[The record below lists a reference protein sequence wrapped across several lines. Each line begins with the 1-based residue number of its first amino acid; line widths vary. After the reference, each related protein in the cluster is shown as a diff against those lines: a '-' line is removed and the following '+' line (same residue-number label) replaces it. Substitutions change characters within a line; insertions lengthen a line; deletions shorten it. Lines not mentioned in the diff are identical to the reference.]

1 MNGRT
6 NSTPVDDVES
16 VQIPLEP
23 VTEYAIEPGDT
34 EIKLVWTDPLDKYAA
49 PKGQTAD
56 EPWTIAS
63 KWDHTS
69 IVRKE
74 GSDPQNINDGIL
86 VENISIRDQYK
97 STQYIDDGLINDT
110 NYHYGLFAVNT
121 INIPSTPVY
130 LNATPKTGTMLMN
143 ISEGTIIK
151 ISEDGQPVEFYVA
164 KHNYQSD
171 LNGEGRTLVAR
182 KEYATNMRFTDPD
195 SGIGWPN
202 FGISDVNTWLDNT
215 YINRFNP
222 IVIQL
227 IGSTKILYCTRSSGA
242 KPGYHDEQL
251 WIPSCTELSANP
263 PMNAPEDEGE
273 LLPIANILLTPNQLI
288 RSAAESSNGNR
299 MYYINSSG
307 SFETTTPNGCY
318 GGVRPYFTL
327 PNTVRIHSDG
337 NLIESLE

>member
-6 NSTPVDDVES
+6 NSTPVDDIES

-23 VTEYAIEPGDT
+23 VTGYAIEPGDS
-34 EIKLVWTDPLDKYAA
+34 EVKLVWTDPLDKYAA

-56 EPWTIAS
+56 EPWDIAS

-86 VENISIRDQYK
+86 VENILIRDQYK
-97 STQYIDDGLINDT
+97 STQYIDGGLINNT

-130 LNATPKTGTMLMN
+130 LNATPKAGTMLMN
-143 ISEGTIIK
+143 IPEGNIIK
-151 ISEDGQPVEFYVA
+151 ISEDGQPIEFYVA

-171 LNGEGRTLVAR
+171 LNGEGRTLIAR
-182 KEYATNMRFTDPD
+182 KEYATTMRFTNPEA
-195 SGIGWPN
+195 GIGWPN
-202 FGISDVNTWLDNT
+202 FGTSDVNTWLDGT

-227 IGSTKILYCTRSSGA
+227 IGSTKIYYRTRSNGA
-242 KPGYHDEQL
+242 RPDSHDEQL
-251 WIPSCTELSANP
+251 WIPSCAELSSDIPSWAS
-263 PMNAPEDEGE
+263 EYEGE
-273 LLPIANILLTPNQLI
+273 LLPIANTLLTPNQLL
-288 RSAAESSNGNR
+288 RSAADQNPNRLYCVDSSK
-299 MYYINSSG
+299 
-307 SFETTTPNGCY
+307 SFEMKPPNGCY

-327 PNTVRIHSDG
+327 PNTVRVHSDG

>member
-6 NSTPVDDVES
+6 NSTPVDDIES

-56 EPWTIAS
+56 EPWAIAS

-74 GSDPQNINDGIL
+74 GSDPQNINDGVL
-86 VENISIRDQYK
+86 VENISTRDQYK

-130 LNATPKTGTMLMN
+130 LNATPKAGTMLMN

-182 KEYATNMRFTDPD
+182 KEYAISMTFTTPD

-202 FGISDVNTWLDNT
+202 FGSSDVNTWLDST

-227 IGSTKILYCTRSSGA
+227 IGSTKILYGTTSVGSVGVRE
-242 KPGYHDEQL
+242 HDEQI
-251 WIPSCTELSANP
+251 WIPSYSELSSSARN
-263 PMNAPEDEGE
+263 EEGE

-288 RSAAESSNGNR
+288 RSPASSSSANCLYVIDSNG
-299 MYYINSSG
+299 
-307 SFETTTPNGCY
+307 SFTSRSPNQCY